1 MNRILHL
8 NLYKKYFDEIANG
21 TKTIEYRDK
30 TDYWKKRI
38 ENKEYD
44 VIKFRNGYAKN
55 APTML
60 VEYKGYSVGK
70 EYELK
75 LFHINM
81 DKPDGKRKL
90 HKKPVPLAGGAIIFL
105 NLTLYFIF
113 ISNNQNLLFNEI
125 IFKNYENF
133 VLFFVISFFIFSLG
147 FMDDR
152 FNISALMKFFIISIA

>member
-60 VEYKGYSVGK
+60 VEYMGYEIMDGITKNDK
-70 EYELK
+70 EVYKLK
-75 LFHINM
+75 L
-81 DKPDGKRKL
+81 GK
-90 HKKPVPLAGGAIIFL
+90 V
-105 NLTLYFIF
+105 T
-113 ISNNQNLLFNEI
+113 EV
-125 IFKNYENF
+125 NY
-133 VLFFVISFFIFSLG
+133 G
-147 FMDDR
+147 
-152 FNISALMKFFIISIA
+152 K